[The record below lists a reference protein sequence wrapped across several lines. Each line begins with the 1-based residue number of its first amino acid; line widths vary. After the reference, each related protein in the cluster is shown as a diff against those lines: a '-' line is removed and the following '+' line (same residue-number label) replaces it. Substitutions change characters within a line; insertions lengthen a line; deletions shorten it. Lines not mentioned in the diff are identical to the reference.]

1 METLKKYRY
10 VMLQSPEV
18 DEQTGNRQIELVK
31 MNCSSSNASVDSM
44 VRAGYTCVG
53 FIDSDLS
60 RNELHR
66 GLTVHEQHRLDA
78 LQAKIYKIGELVKSL
93 YD

>member
-44 VRAGYTCVG
+44 VRAGYT
-53 FIDSDLS
+53 
-60 RNELHR
+60 
-66 GLTVHEQHRLDA
+66 
-78 LQAKIYKIGELVKSL
+78 
-93 YD
+93 